1 MIITRAPIITKSRDL
16 FPRALWR
23 RSARLWPRGRT
34 PWCLPVCR
42 QVHNSTCTSS
52 ARGLGSKNWWQSHC
66 GELLAMCRWC
76 RQGLCPRFQAGGIMR
91 GRLRLL
97 GEGQR
102 RIHRLAPGGCRE
114 QRRCRLGLRTKKCL
128 SRLVRRLWGGCLA
141 QSVGLGGASL
151 YHSVEALRGL
161 QTRRWVVAQGHVAS

>member
-1 MIITRAPIITKSRDL
+1 MATQRQTLASWKDAVVPASVPPGAQFDVYLKCTRAGKQKLVAKP
-16 FPRALWR
+16 LWR
-23 RSARLWPRGRT
+23 ASGNVPVVQARSM
-34 PWCLPVCR
+34 
-42 QVHNSTCTSS
+42 STLS
-52 ARGLGSKNWWQSHC
+52 
-66 GELLAMCRWC
+66 
-76 RQGLCPRFQAGGIMR
+76 QAGGIMR